1 MVTAAVAPEL
11 RTPTAPRQR
20 LLGYFLLGLV
30 FGVVLTKSEVVSW
43 FRIQEMF
50 RLHSFHMYG
59 VIGTAIAVAAISV
72 ALIRRLK
79 VRALTGEEIAI
90 APKAFGTGRRY
101 WIGGTVFGL
110 GWALT
115 GACPGP
121 LVALIGSGATVF
133 VVAVLAAVA
142 GTWLYGVLRPHLL
155 GTAGLALAEVALE
168 VGVQTQPQVAK
179 PLLEDGRQLHG
190 RRRAAVGGSR
200 GFEFDAEAHLD
211 RQLPLERRM
220 HSRAQAPTRVFG
232 AHARSVRGQQVRR
245 GFPVRHD
252 PVRQLE
258 REVRLVLA
266 RRHRP
271 VACGRAARRMVQVS
285 LQLPLTGRGGS
296 GGGGHQLP
304 RRPPPRTRGRPR
316 PGS

>member
-1 MVTAAVAPEL
+1 VTAAVAPEL

-20 LLGYFLLGLV
+20 LLGYFLLGIV

-72 ALIRRLK
+72 ALIRRLR

-121 LVALIGSGATVF
+121 LVALIGGGATVF

-142 GTWLYGVLRPHLL
+142 GTWLYGLLRPHL
-155 GTAGLALAEVALE
+155 
-168 VGVQTQPQVAK
+168 P
-179 PLLEDGRQLHG
+179 H
-190 RRRAAVGGSR
+190 
-200 GFEFDAEAHLD
+200 
-211 RQLPLERRM
+211 
-220 HSRAQAPTRVFG
+220 
-232 AHARSVRGQQVRR
+232 
-245 GFPVRHD
+245 
-252 PVRQLE
+252 
-258 REVRLVLA
+258 
-266 RRHRP
+266 
-271 VACGRAARRMVQVS
+271 
-285 LQLPLTGRGGS
+285 
-296 GGGGHQLP
+296 
-304 RRPPPRTRGRPR
+304 
-316 PGS
+316 

>member
-1 MVTAAVAPEL
+1 MTAAVAPEL

-20 LLGYFLLGLV
+20 LLGYFLLGIV

-72 ALIRRLK
+72 ALIRRLR

-121 LVALIGSGATVF
+121 LVALIGGGATVF

-142 GTWLYGVLRPHLL
+142 GTWLYGLLRPHL
-155 GTAGLALAEVALE
+155 
-168 VGVQTQPQVAK
+168 P
-179 PLLEDGRQLHG
+179 H
-190 RRRAAVGGSR
+190 
-200 GFEFDAEAHLD
+200 
-211 RQLPLERRM
+211 
-220 HSRAQAPTRVFG
+220 
-232 AHARSVRGQQVRR
+232 
-245 GFPVRHD
+245 
-252 PVRQLE
+252 
-258 REVRLVLA
+258 
-266 RRHRP
+266 
-271 VACGRAARRMVQVS
+271 
-285 LQLPLTGRGGS
+285 
-296 GGGGHQLP
+296 
-304 RRPPPRTRGRPR
+304 
-316 PGS
+316 

>member
-1 MVTAAVAPEL
+1 MVTAAVAREL

-20 LLGYFLLGLV
+20 LLGYFLLGIV

-72 ALIRRLK
+72 ALIRRLR

-121 LVALIGSGATVF
+121 LVALIGGGATVF

-142 GTWLYGVLRPHLL
+142 GTWLYGLLRPHL
-155 GTAGLALAEVALE
+155 
-168 VGVQTQPQVAK
+168 P
-179 PLLEDGRQLHG
+179 H
-190 RRRAAVGGSR
+190 
-200 GFEFDAEAHLD
+200 
-211 RQLPLERRM
+211 
-220 HSRAQAPTRVFG
+220 
-232 AHARSVRGQQVRR
+232 
-245 GFPVRHD
+245 
-252 PVRQLE
+252 
-258 REVRLVLA
+258 
-266 RRHRP
+266 
-271 VACGRAARRMVQVS
+271 
-285 LQLPLTGRGGS
+285 
-296 GGGGHQLP
+296 
-304 RRPPPRTRGRPR
+304 
-316 PGS
+316 